1 MSGDLVEPPSAMAA
15 SVDCARRANAYHAL
29 ARALEPPLEWQ
40 PDLAAALD
48 GVFESFAQDLAEL
61 GAHLTDLAAAVAD
74 DPDTVAPVHAKLF
87 IGPFGIE
94 VAPWASFYL
103 DPQRQLMGPASQ
115 YAAHAYAEAKL
126 APREGPHDAPD
137 HVTHELEFMYF
148 LAFQESVTAD
158 EVWRRR
164 QERFWIEHLGLW
176 LPNLASGLVR
186 ANSHA
191 FYQVLGSVMTEFCV
205 LEDALL
211 NQG

>member
-1 MSGDLVEPPSAMAA
+1 MEPPSAMAA
-15 SVDCARRANAYHAL
+15 STDCARRANAYHAL

-40 PDLAAALD
+40 SELAASLD
-48 GVFESFAQDLAEL
+48 GVFESFAPGLPEL

-74 DPDTVAPVHAKLF
+74 DPESVAPAHAKLF
-87 IGPFGIE
+87 IGPFEIQ
-94 VAPWASFYL
+94 VAPYASFYL
-103 DPQRQLMGPASQ
+103 DPEQRLMGPATQ
-115 YAAHAYAEAKL
+115 YAAHAYAEAEL

-191 FYQVLGSVMTEFCV
+191 FYRVLGSVMTEFCV